1 MDTKGVKKKN
11 NNNIFYTKKNET
23 DDKKMK
29 LQTKIITPR
38 LKKKKNEPKCI
49 QVIPFMIL
57 KIIDSKNKM

>member
-49 QVIPFMIL
+49 
-57 KIIDSKNKM
+57 